1 MIWFWVWH
9 WPIITQLKLFV
20 LQHSVGG
27 KKVYCIATLSIHT
40 SPESYIS
47 TFQPVAREK
56 LGTETERET
65 LCQLMK
71 VDILKRTLFMK
82 QEHCI
87 VIV

>member
-1 MIWFWVWH
+1 M
-9 WPIITQLKLFV
+9 
-20 LQHSVGG
+20 GG
-27 KKVYCIATLSIHT
+27 KKV
-40 SPESYIS
+40 SPESCIS

-65 LCQLMK
+65 LCQLTK